1 MNEQRET
8 IVRRVLL
15 AVAILPIVVAVVRAL
30 ANHWFPIS
38 DNALLYI
45 RVADVGTE
53 HHPWFG
59 SWTSAS
65 LSVGENMNNPGPLY
79 DDLLAPF
86 AKLFSPG
93 PGAAIGVGFANA
105 LSIVGISL
113 FARRIGGWVMQQWA
127 LLAAAALSWTM
138 GSEMLFDIWQAHAL
152 LLPFLLFLV
161 LLVGVA
167 DGRTICIPWAL
178 AVASLLVQTHISY
191 AYMLAILCP
200 VAAVA
205 YALQRNKRPHLPM
218 RASLRSRV
226 AQASLLVLFV
236 LWAQP
241 LYEQFFGPG
250 KGNLSRLAGNAGGGS
265 LQVGSSQA
273 LGIGAR
279 LFALPPWWLR
289 SGFATSI
296 PNTPLSGEAANP
308 QLQIDGL
315 PGAGLAALALLLV
328 VAAIVALFVHH
339 RRRSQSSLYA
349 SALLIAG
356 TGLVG
361 SVLSVAKLTV
371 GAVGLAPHHVRFQW
385 PLAVF
390 VHVVV
395 VAATVP
401 PLLVRWARRSPSTS
415 SAVLESAVAW
425 VPAALIV
432 ALSVANLPYLAQQQ
446 GPITFSA
453 TMPAM
458 RRVEPH
464 LEQLREVQPVLYDV
478 SNVRFLEPYSST
490 VMMWLQE
497 ADIEFR
503 VIDEGMIRQL
513 GESRRAD
520 GDEPAR
526 VFQLEGADAVLY
538 DGPACVVAL
547 TSALSEDEDGVAVEQ
562 AEQIAGEL
570 ADGTITV
577 DQAVFVGLDEE
588 TATSLL
594 AAQGGDVD
602 AARALVHRGWFG
614 QWYAAGVVSA
624 PRELGPA
631 LAHIGRY
638 VGTAFGLFSDQSLP
652 CP

>member
-1 MNEQRET
+1 MSERREAL
-8 IVRRVLL
+8 VRRALL
-15 AVAILPIVVAVVRAL
+15 ALAILPIVVAVVRAM
-30 ANHWFPIS
+30 ARHWFPIS

-53 HHPWFG
+53 HHPWLG

-86 AKLFSPG
+86 AKVFSPG

-113 FARRIGGWVMQQWA
+113 FARRIGGWAMQQWA
-127 LLAAAALSWTM
+127 LLAAVALAWTM

-167 DGRTICIPWAL
+167 DGRTFCIPWAL

-191 AYMLAILCP
+191 AYILAMLCP
-200 VAAVA
+200 VAGVA
-205 YALQRNKRPHLPM
+205 YAMRRNGRPHLPL
-218 RASLRSRV
+218 RASMRSRA
-226 AQASLLVLFV
+226 AQASVLVLLV

-265 LQVGSSQA
+265 LQVGGSQA
-273 LGIGAR
+273 MGIGAR

-289 SGFATSI
+289 SGFADSI
-296 PNTPLSGEAANP
+296 PNTPLTGDPADP
-308 QLQIDGL
+308 QLSIQGL
-315 PGAGLAALALLLV
+315 PGTALAAVSLLAVLGVL
-328 VAAIVALFVHH
+328 VALFAHH
-339 RRRSQSSLYA
+339 RRRSSTLYS

-361 SVLSVAKLTV
+361 SVLAVAKLTV
-371 GAVGLAPHHVRFQW
+371 GAVGLAAHHIRLLW

-390 VHVVV
+390 VHVVL
-395 VAATVP
+395 AASIA
-401 PLLVRWARRSPSTS
+401 PLLI
-415 SAVLESAVAW
+415 AW
-425 VPAALIV
+425 VRQRLPRHHGPIGRIVQWAPVAIIV
-432 ALSVANLPYLAQQQ
+432 AVSLANLPYLAQQQ
-446 GPITFSA
+446 GPITFSSSMA
-453 TMPAM
+453 AM
-458 RRVEPH
+458 RRVEPQ
-464 LEQLREVQPVLYDV
+464 LEALRDVQPVLYDV

-503 VIDEGMIRQL
+503 VEDEGMIRQL

-526 VFQLEGADAVLY
+526 IFQLEGADAVLY

-547 TSALSEDEDGVAVEQ
+547 TSALTEAEDGVAVEQ

-570 ADGTITV
+570 ADGTIVV
-577 DQAVFVGLDEE
+577 DPAVRDGLDDETVALLDATE
-588 TATSLL
+588 SGDPTAAAQLVYRGHLGRWIAEGTATSPRDL
-594 AAQGGDVD
+594 AAG
-602 AARALVHRGWFG
+602 F
-614 QWYAAGVVSA
+614 
-624 PRELGPA
+624 EL
-631 LAHIGRY
+631 IGRY
-638 VGTAFGLFSDQSLP
+638 VATAFGLFSDQSLP

>member
-1 MNEQRET
+1 MSERRET
-8 IVRRVLL
+8 LVRRALL
-15 AVAILPIVVAVVRAL
+15 ALAILPIVVAVVRAML
-30 ANHWFPIS
+30 HHWFPIS

-53 HHPWFG
+53 HHPWLG

-93 PGAAIGVGFANA
+93 PGAAIGVGVVNA

-113 FARRIGGWVMQQWA
+113 FARRIGGWAMQQWS
-127 LLAAAALSWTM
+127 LLAAAALAWTM

-167 DGRTICIPWAL
+167 DGRTVCIPWAL
-178 AVASLLVQTHISY
+178 AVATLLVQTHISY
-191 AYMLAILCP
+191 AYILAMLCP
-200 VAAVA
+200 AAGVA
-205 YALQRNKRPHLPM
+205 YAVRRNGRPHLPL
-218 RASLRSRV
+218 RASMRSRA
-226 AQASLLVLFV
+226 AQASVLVVLV

-241 LYEQFFGPG
+241 LYEQCFGPG

-265 LQVGSSQA
+265 LQVGGSQA

-289 SGFATSI
+289 SGFADSI
-296 PNTPLSGEAANP
+296 PNTPLTGDADNP
-308 QLQIDGL
+308 QLSIQGL
-315 PGAGLAALALLLV
+315 PGTALAAVSLLAVMALLV
-328 VAAIVALFVHH
+328 GLFVYH
-339 RRRSQSSLYA
+339 RRRSSTLYT
-349 SALLIAG
+349 SALLIAS

-361 SVLSVAKLTV
+361 SVLAVAKLTV
-371 GAVGLAPHHVRFQW
+371 GAVGLAAHHIRLLW

-390 VHVVV
+390 VHVVL
-395 VAATVP
+395 AASLA
-401 PLLVRWARRSPSTS
+401 PLVIGWVRQRLPRHHGPIGRI
-415 SAVLESAVAW
+415 VAW
-425 VPAALIV
+425 APAAVIV
-432 ALSVANLPYLAQQQ
+432 ALCLSNVPYLAQQQ
-446 GPITFSA
+446 GPITFASS
-453 TMPAM
+453 MPAM
-458 RRVEPH
+458 RRVEP
-464 LEQLREVQPVLYDV
+464 QLDVLRDVQPVLYDV

-503 VIDEGMIRQL
+503 VEDEGMIRQL

-526 VFQLEGADAVLY
+526 IFQLEGADAVLY
-538 DGPACVVAL
+538 DGPACTVAL
-547 TSALSEDEDGVAVEQ
+547 TSALTEDEDGVAIEQ
-562 AEQIAGEL
+562 AEQIAAEL
-570 ADGTITV
+570 ANGTITV
-577 DQAVFVGLDEE
+577 DTLAFDPLDEATATILRAALDGDVE
-588 TATSLL
+588 AATTLVYRGDVGRWIAEGTATSPRDL
-594 AAQGGDVD
+594 APG
-602 AARALVHRGWFG
+602 F
-614 QWYAAGVVSA
+614 
-624 PRELGPA
+624 EL
-631 LAHIGRY
+631 IGRY
-638 VGTAFGLFSDQSLP
+638 VATAFGLFSDQSLP